1 MLESLTLDQKIVIIF
16 LSITLL
22 IGVLASR
29 SIKNFK
35 DYALSKN
42 RYNLIAITFTLIATM
57 VGGASTSGTIAEIY
71 EHGLLY
77 AVASTGFIVGI
88 ILLAKFI
95 APKFDNRFDG
105 MVSSSDMI
113 QRYFG
118 NKAEKLSAFVSCI
131 QCLGTI
137 AAQIVVL
144 GHLSNTFF
152 DISYDQSVI
161 IMGSIITIYSLIGG
175 IKAVTNT
182 DIFQF
187 IMIFIA
193 FPIIANISV
202 SKAGGILEIFLNLP
216 EKYTVIFE
224 NNNFKKHL
232 FLFIFWATPFSLI
245 YPVIIHRLLI
255 AKNPS
260 DIVKMSY
267 TYALFKIVLLFV
279 LIAIA
284 FSALVLYPNINSK
297 AVVPVIIKNLLPIG
311 FSGIAISGIIAVTMS
326 SADSFLNTAS
336 VILTKNLGNST
347 KLKNVKFNTLLLG
360 IFAIM
365 IAMQDYNI
373 INVSVIMNTL
383 IYLSVS
389 IPLFFVIYKIKINNN
404 TYWLSILIG
413 AVAFAISGYY
423 YKLGYEACF
432 IAEISCLITYGVYF
446 VLGVKDI
453 SYFSKFKQI
462 FTWIISINIP
472 YICKKVLY
480 KVRKIILQLLDEAY
494 EVTQKQY
501 LQFSIFFCVT
511 YTSSYFMWV
520 TKVIDKNIIVL
531 RIISGLLTLGLLA
544 RDKFQSVLSKRFYA
558 IYWYVSLIVC
568 LPLLATVIFF
578 LETNSLSGVVN
589 ISFSVFLLS
598 ILVSWRMFLALV
610 FIGVGL
616 GYLYTNAFF
625 IYDKALSEIEI
636 YILAYSLFI
645 SIAIGLVFSRSKE
658 ISILEQ
664 INKMKYMGMQIAHEV
679 RVPLSDVSISIQI
692 IRKIFRKLKLQN
704 KNKKIIFEIN
714 QKDFNILRDTINNCP
729 DKVKIGSDIVTNLLL
744 SLKKGLLISKSDY
757 CSVKELL
764 KEVAGQYKCLIDF
777 NDIGK
782 SDINFYGSK
791 LYMIHCF
798 HNIIKNAIKYALVNK
813 NNKLKIYIEKNI
825 LIFEDKGP
833 GIMKSDLK
841 KIFEAF
847 NTSSDSGSGLGL
859 IFCKDVMKSINGNI
873 ECESSTLAGTKIK
886 LIFPNFNL

>member
-1 MLESLTLDQKIVIIF
+1 MLENLTLDQKIVIVF

-22 IGVLASR
+22 IGVIASR

-77 AVASTGFIVGI
+77 AIASTGFIIGI

-113 QRYFG
+113 KKYFG
-118 NKAEKLSAFVSCI
+118 NRAEKLSAFVSCI

-137 AAQIVVL
+137 AAQMVVL

-152 DISYDQSVI
+152 DISYDKSVV
-161 IMGSIITIYSLIGG
+161 IMGSIITIYSLAGG

-202 SKAGGILEIFLNLP
+202 SKAGGVLEIFLNIP
-216 EKYTVIFE
+216 EKYISIFE
-224 NNNFKKHL
+224 NDDFKKHL
-232 FLFIFWATPFSLI
+232 LLFIFWSTPFSLI

-255 AKNPS
+255 ARNPS
-260 DIVKMSY
+260 DIAKMSY

-297 AVVPVIIKNLLPIG
+297 SVVPVIIKNLLPIG

-347 KLKNVKFNTLLLG
+347 KLKKVKLNTLLLG
-360 IFAIM
+360 IFAII

-389 IPLFFVIYKIKINNN
+389 IPLFFVIFKIQIINNI
-404 TYWLSILIG
+404 YWLSIIIG
-413 AVAFAISGYY
+413 GIAFAISGYY

-446 VLGVKDI
+446 LTRIKNFAI
-453 SYFSKFKQI
+453 FFKIHQI
-462 FTWIISINIP
+462 FTRININNVI
-472 YICKKVLY
+472 YICKNLILKTKV
-480 KVRKIILQLLDEAY
+480 VINQFLDEVY

-520 TKVIDKNIIVL
+520 TQVVDKNVIVL
-531 RIISGLLTLGLLA
+531 RMISGLLPLGLLV
-544 RDKFQSVLSKRFYA
+544 RDKLQTLVSKRLYSV
-558 IYWYVSLIVC
+558 YWYLSLIVC

-589 ISFSVFLLS
+589 VSFSIFLLS
-598 ILVSWRMFLALV
+598 ILVTWRMFIILV
-610 FIGVGL
+610 SIGVGL
-616 GYLYTNAFF
+616 GYFYVNKFF
-625 IYDKALSEIEI
+625 SYHKVIGETEI
-636 YILAYSLFI
+636 YTLTYSLFI
-645 SIAIGLVFSRSKE
+645 SIAIGLIFSRSKE
-658 ISILEQ
+658 INILEQ
-664 INKMKYMGMQIAHEV
+664 IHRMKYMGMQIAHEV
-679 RVPLSDVSISIQI
+679 RVPLSDLSISIQI
-692 IRKIFRKLKLQN
+692 IRKIFRKLKYEM
-704 KNKKIIFEIN
+704 KNKKVVLEMN
-714 QKDFNILRDTINNCP
+714 QRDFDILRDTISNCP
-729 DKVKIGSDIVTNLLL
+729 DKVKIGSDIVTNLLV

-757 CSVKELL
+757 CSVQELL
-764 KEVAGQYKCLIDF
+764 KEIAETYQNIIDV
-777 NDIGK
+777 NNTRNLDIK
-782 SDINFYGSK
+782 FYGSK
-791 LYMIHCF
+791 LYMMHCF

-813 NNKLKIYIEKNI
+813 KNKLKIYIERNT
-825 LIFEDKGP
+825 LVFEDQGP
-833 GIMKSDLK
+833 GIMKSDLN
-841 KIFEAF
+841 KIFKAF
-847 NTSSDSGSGLGL
+847 NTSSNTGSGLGL
-859 IFCKDVMKSINGNI
+859 IFCKDVMKSINGSI
-873 ECESSTLAGTKIK
+873 KCESSTATGTTIK
-886 LIFPNFNL
+886 LIFPNLSI